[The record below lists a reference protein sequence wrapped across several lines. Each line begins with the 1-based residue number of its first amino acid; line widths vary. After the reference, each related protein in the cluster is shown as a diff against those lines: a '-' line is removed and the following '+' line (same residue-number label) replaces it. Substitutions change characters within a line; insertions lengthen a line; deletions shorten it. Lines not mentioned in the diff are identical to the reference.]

1 MRYKCTREMFEL
13 LTECPTPALMI
24 DVRSSLSYH
33 KPSGDWEFV
42 GCCVHDRVQS
52 LNIVL
57 RRSCYKFFR
66 IPQ

>member
-1 MRYKCTREMFEL
+1 MRYKCTREMYEL
-13 LTECPTPALMI
+13 LTKCPPPAVMI

-33 KPSGDWEFV
+33 KPSGNWKFV

-57 RRSCYKFFR
+57 RRSCAKIFR